1 MCFDRPIV
9 TFKQLIFCWRSK
21 IHCFFELSKVPALCL
36 KQAIKKGV
44 ISALLYQPWNETIT
58 VTLNRTALW
67 LTNCWTTQ
75 GGIRSLSPSSLNI
88 TAIWNEVTFNQS
100 KKVTFC
106 IYLYINAIEQTEIVL
121 YVGITRST
129 KSTTIQTKDG
139 KGKIVHGKPWKV
151 LSVLR
156 FNEKCFLICFLF
168 SLFLQYKSHNT
179 SWHDSDPCPMT
190 VLQTGKDKTNYSHGT
205 WLPWRHPLDLDTQS

>member
-1 MCFDRPIV
+1 MLLNSSYIELIGQLSHAVIGRLSIKLWCHWLWRLIISLVCFDRPIV

-21 IHCFFELSKVPALCL
+21 IHCFSELSKVPALCL

-121 YVGITRST
+121 YVGITCSNKIT
-129 KSTTIQTKDG
+129 PIQTKDG
-139 KGKIVHGKPWKV
+139 KGKIVHGKPRKA
-151 LSVLR
+151 LSAVR
-156 FNEKCFLICFLF
+156 
-168 SLFLQYKSHNT
+168 
-179 SWHDSDPCPMT
+179 
-190 VLQTGKDKTNYSHGT
+190 
-205 WLPWRHPLDLDTQS
+205 